1 MPGAA
6 VAHRQIPGRGV
17 GLVAARDID
26 AGETVVAEHALL
38 VGVSEEFRRVCCA
51 SCLAHGAAT
60 PCPGCGE
67 VVLCDA
73 CIAGHRGAGPCSDP
87 ASPWQ
92 RGVGHGAVVCAAERV
107 ASAWRPPLSAPDRE
121 RLRFLGACAELRR
134 AHVVN
139 GDARARARL
148 DAVLRLCPD
157 VGPAGEGIDPREASA
172 AERVRPALE
181 AAVQATIA
189 TTEANTAGGGLLR
202 AIAGD
207 VVENAALLAKE
218 TKNAFGVMAV
228 KCGDGS
234 HSNDDSDDDR
244 RVRGGAVYE
253 LASRVNH
260 ACFPNVA
267 RFDNFDGVLGSPS
280 HEFHVPSRDGPNPP
294 GPTELRLVAIDKI
307 PAGCEV
313 LMSYLPVSEPCAR
326 RRRRLRNTFG
336 FECECERCVLERAW
350 ATEDGAATGD
360 EREHRD
366 ASRRAREARDEASEL
381 EADAAADALDREWN
395 DAEETAIRS
404 LDAAEL
410 ARRAVR
416 IPATY
421 ALWFA
426 RNMCPVDGCGGTLA
440 PPHATADHMTCNYC
454 GRRRGD
460 DEFFRRLET
469 GAG

>member
-6 VAHRQIPGRGV
+6 VAQRQIPGRGV

-67 VVLCDA
+67 VALCDA
-73 CIAGHRGAGPCSDP
+73 CRDP
-87 ASPWQ
+87 ASPWH
-92 RGVGHGAVVCAAERV
+92 RGAGHGAVVCAAERI

-181 AAVQATIA
+181 AAVRTTIA

-207 VVENAALLAKE
+207 AVENAALLAKE
-218 TKNAFGVMAV
+218 TKNAFGIMAV
-228 KCGDGS
+228 KRGDGS
-234 HSNDDSDDDR
+234 HSNDDSDDDDR

-267 RFDNFDGVLGSPS
+267 RFDNFDGVSGSSS

-336 FECECERCVLERAW
+336 FECGCERCVLECAW

-360 EREHRD
+360 ERAHQD

-395 DAEETAIRS
+395 DAEETANRS
-404 LDAAEL
+404 LDDAEL
-410 ARRAVR
+410 ARRADR

-460 DEFFRRLET
+460 EEFFRRLET

>member
-1 MPGAA
+1 MAGAA
-6 VAHRQIPGRGV
+6 VAQREIPGRGV

-26 AGETVVAEHALL
+26 AGETIVAEHALL

-60 PCPGCGE
+60 PCSGCGE

-73 CIAGHRGAGPCSDP
+73 CVDP
-87 ASPWQ
+87 ASPWH
-92 RGVGHGAVVCAAERV
+92 RGAGHGAVVCAAERV

-181 AAVQATIA
+181 AAVQAIIA
-189 TTEANTAGGGLLR
+189 STEANTAGGGLLR

-207 VVENAALLAKE
+207 AVENAALLAKE
-218 TKNAFGVMAV
+218 TKNAFGVMAAHHRA
-228 KCGDGS
+228 DGS
-234 HSNDDSDDDR
+234 RSNDDSDDDR

-267 RFDNFDGVLGSPS
+267 RFDNFDGVLSSPS
-280 HEFHVPSRDGPNPP
+280 HEFHVPRRDGPNPP

-313 LMSYLPVSEPCAR
+313 TMSYLPVSESCAR

-336 FECECERCVLERAW
+336 FGCDCERCVIECAW
-350 ATEDGAATGD
+350 AREDGTATGD
-360 EREHRD
+360 EGGAFED
-366 ASRRAREARDEASEL
+366 ASRRAREARDEAAEL
-381 EADAAADALDREWN
+381 EADAYADALDRESN
-395 DAEETAIRS
+395 ELEETANRS
-404 LDAAEL
+404 LDDAERT
-410 ARRAVR
+410 RRADR

-421 ALWFA
+421 ALWFV

-440 PPHATADHMTCNYC
+440 PPHVTADHMTCNYC
-454 GRRRGD
+454 GARRGD
-460 DEFFRRLET
+460 EEFFRRLDA

>member
-1 MPGAA
+1 MSGAA
-6 VAHRQIPGRGV
+6 VAQREILGRGV
-17 GLVAARDID
+17 GLVAARDIN

-60 PCPGCGE
+60 PCSGCGE
-67 VVLCDA
+67 VVLCDT
-73 CIAGHRGAGPCSDP
+73 CRDP
-87 ASPWQ
+87 ASPWHH
-92 RGVGHGAVVCAAERV
+92 GAGHGAVVCAAERV

-207 VVENAALLAKE
+207 AIENAALLAKE
-218 TKNAFGVMAV
+218 TKNAFGVMAATRG
-228 KCGDGS
+228 GDGS
-234 HSNDDSDDDR
+234 HPNDGSDDDR

-267 RFDNFDGVLGSPS
+267 RFDNFDGVLSSPS
-280 HEFHVPSRDGPNPP
+280 HEFYVPHRDGQNPP

-313 LMSYLPVSEPCAR
+313 LMSYLPVSESCAR

-336 FECECERCVLERAW
+336 FGCECERCVIECAW

-360 EREHRD
+360 EDWYRD
-366 ASRRAREARDEASEL
+366 ASRRAREARDEAAEL
-381 EADAAADALDREWN
+381 EADAIADALDREC
-395 DAEETAIRS
+395 DEKEEVANQL

-410 ARRAVR
+410 TRRADR
-416 IPATY
+416 IPPTY
-421 ALWFA
+421 ALWFV

-440 PPHATADHMTCNYC
+440 PPHARADHMTCNYC
-454 GRRRGD
+454 GERRSD
-460 DEFFRRLET
+460 EEFFRRLDA